1 MYIWLKKLAQVTP
14 ARLSSLIP
22 LIFAS
27 SILCHA
33 ASTVLRSRTRSITP
47 RMLQGPLT
55 HERDILIVCA
65 STHFTNITVLVSV
78 WSSCLFV
85 NLFMC

>member
-47 RMLQGPLT
+47 RMLQGLFAYSLFC
-55 HERDILIVCA
+55 IISYIV
-65 STHFTNITVLVSV
+65 TVAVDV
-78 WSSCLFV
+78 TY
-85 NLFMC
+85 